1 MNDKKMKNKKLT
13 LSEIKALVSDILKKQ
28 GCNEEN
34 ANALARTIAK
44 AEEDGAV
51 SHGLFRLPGY
61 VASLQ
66 SGKVN
71 GQASPKIEYVSPV
84 ILKCDANNGFAS
96 TAHEYSLPM
105 LVKAAKKNGISV
117 LSIKGCYHFAALW
130 PETEY
135 LAKQNLVGFACT
147 AFKPSVAP
155 AGAKEAFFGTN
166 PISMAWPRSNNDP
179 VVFDMATAT
188 MAKGEVMIAARDGH
202 YLPDGVGL
210 GENGE
215 PSNDPKEIL
224 KGVLLP
230 FGGYKGSAISMM
242 VELFAAGLTGD
253 VFSYE
258 AQENDNNDG
267 GPPSGGE
274 FIMALNPEI
283 IAGSNWEKHCN
294 DFFQKLLSIDGVRL
308 PGSRRHKNRLGDQYR
323 SINEELLLKV
333 KSFL

>member
-1 MNDKKMKNKKLT
+1 
-13 LSEIKALVSDILKKQ
+13 
-28 GCNEEN
+28 
-34 ANALARTIAK
+34 
-44 AEEDGAV
+44 
-51 SHGLFRLPGY
+51 
-61 VASLQ
+61 
-66 SGKVN
+66 
-71 GQASPKIEYVSPV
+71 
-84 ILKCDANNGFAS
+84 
-96 TAHEYSLPM
+96 
-105 LVKAAKKNGISV
+105 
-117 LSIKGCYHFAALW
+117 
-130 PETEY
+130 
-135 LAKQNLVGFACT
+135 
-147 AFKPSVAP
+147 
-155 AGAKEAFFGTN
+155 
-166 PISMAWPRSNNDP
+166 
-179 VVFDMATAT
+179 
-188 MAKGEVMIAARDGH
+188 MIAARDGH
-202 YLPDGVGL
+202 NLPDGVGL

-215 PSNDPKEIL
+215 PSNDPKDIL

-283 IAGSNWEKHCN
+283 IAGSNWEKHCD